1 MRILEPCGS
10 VRMAQAE
17 VFKCGIV
24 VVGGGVGV
32 GGEMLL
38 VTRRL
43 MGAALNCNWTGFG
56 VSRRL
61 GIKGVGDVR

>member
-1 MRILEPCGS
+1 M
-10 VRMAQAE
+10 
-17 VFKCGIV
+17 FKCGIV